1 MVCGKR
7 YYNVEE
13 HDGTNAEEA
22 RKFREVMDELTQF
35 GLGSNLS
42 DFVLEE
48 CHQLELLPPLLR
60 YPIHTFPRLLIP
72 QTTTFTMKEP
82 KKKKRKE
89 ATTSDILHLMDA
101 LPFPRP
107 VDIYTSLIKE
117 CTVFG
122 DPETAIELYT
132 YISKSG
138 MKPLL
143 PFLNRILIMFVS
155 CGLFENARHM
165 FDKMR
170 VRDFNSW
177 ATLFVAYY
185 DNAEN

>member
-1 MVCGKR
+1 MVRITALVPIVATHHLFFDQNLDLK
-7 YYNVEE
+7 N
-13 HDGTNAEEA
+13 N
-22 RKFREVMDELTQF
+22 
-35 GLGSNLS
+35 NLS
-42 DFVLEE
+42 SLPSPS
-48 CHQLELLPPLLR
+48 HQLELLPPLR
-60 YPIHTFPRLLIP
+60 YPIHTFPCLLIP

-89 ATTSDILHLMDA
+89 ATTSYILHLMDA
-101 LPFPRP
+101 LPFPIL
-107 VDIYTSLIKE
+107 VDIYTLLIKE
-117 CTVFG
+117 CTVSG

-132 YISKSG
+132 HISKSG
-138 MKPLL
+138 MKPPL

-155 CGLFENARHM
+155 CGLLENARHM

-177 ATLFVAYY
+177 VTMFVAYY